1 MRIAYLVSF
10 QVMTRVVVNTETKRE
25 DEENNAITAAID
37 KILKDPGDYI
47 ITDNVD
53 TVNEDKECLAG
64 RYGTE

>member
-25 DEENNAITAAID
+25 DEEENAMTAAIE
-37 KILKDPGDYI
+37 KILKDPNRYI

-53 TVNEDKECLAG
+53 TVNEDKECPAG
-64 RYGTE
+64 KFGAE